1 MNNETNDKIET
12 IIISCVNRLFDKEA
26 NVGLDIDD
34 LKILEI
40 LYKIGKDSKSSSS
53 SNPISAPNTPEDL
66 IELLRTARGSSD
78 DHKF

>member
-40 LYKIGKDSKSSSS
+40 LYKIGKDSKSSGAS
-53 SNPISAPNTPEDL
+53 PITTPNLPEDL
-66 IELLRTARGSSD
+66 IELLRTARGSPD